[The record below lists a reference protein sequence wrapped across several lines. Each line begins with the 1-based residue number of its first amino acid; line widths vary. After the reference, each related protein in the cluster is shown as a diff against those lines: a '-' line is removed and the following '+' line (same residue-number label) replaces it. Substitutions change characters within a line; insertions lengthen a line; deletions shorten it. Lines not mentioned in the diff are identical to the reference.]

1 MKKQMLK
8 THVKPLSVVI
18 ILWGLALIILLNLL
32 ARFNIIDWTPLQSNI
47 TTLICAVFLLS
58 EVSFF
63 AMIRKFKKGEFN
75 VVDIVISIVGLIAIF
90 GAIISLAG
98 ISIAILESGQSIAEA
113 ALFIFV
119 LIEIFRKN

>member
-1 MKKQMLK
+1 MLK